1 LPRDV
6 GVVLVA
12 AGQGTRLGGDTPKQ
26 YRLLGGVP
34 VLLRALRPF
43 TSHPDVRH
51 VVVVLPAADAASP
64 PRFLGEL
71 AGESL
76 TLVAGGVER
85 GDSVAAGLAALR
97 PECAVVL
104 VHDGARPFVQR
115 EVVDAVIGHARAGEA
130 AVAAVPL
137 SDTLKE
143 AAVGDPTRVA
153 RTIPRDRL
161 WRAQTPQGFP
171 RDLLLRAHAAAG
183 RTGAAATDDAML
195 VEACG
200 GTVRLV
206 PDSPHNLKITTAE
219 DLALAERLV
228 GAHR

>member
-12 AGQGTRLGGDTPKQ
+12 AGQGTRLGGETPKQ

-43 TSHPDVRH
+43 TAHPEVAQVA
-51 VVVVLPAADAASP
+51 VVIPAEDAASP
-64 PRFLGEL
+64 PGFLGDL
-71 AGESL
+71 AGEAL
-76 TLVAGGVER
+76 TLVAGGAER
-85 GDSVAAGLAALR
+85 RDSVAAGLAALR
-97 PECAVVL
+97 PECAIVL
-104 VHDGARPFVQR
+104 VHDAARPFVDR
-115 EVVDAVIGHARAGEA
+115 RVVDEVIRHARRGDA
-130 AVAAVPL
+130 AIAAVPL

-143 AAVGDPTRVA
+143 AAADDPTRVA

-171 RDLLLRAHAAAG
+171 RQLLARAFAALPRG
-183 RTGAAATDDAML
+183 GAATDDAML

-206 PDSPHNLKITTAE
+206 PDSARNLKITTAE
-219 DLALAERLV
+219 DLALAETLAEGGR
-228 GAHR
+228 

>member
-1 LPRDV
+1 M

-12 AGQGTRLGGDTPKQ
+12 AGQGTRIGGDTPKQ
-26 YRLLGGVP
+26 YRLLAGVP

-43 TSHPDVRH
+43 TTHPEVAQ
-51 VVVVLPAADAASP
+51 VALVLPPADAAAP
-64 PRFLGEL
+64 PDFLRGL
-71 AGESL
+71 AGDGL
-76 TLVAGGVER
+76 TLVAGGAER
-85 GDSVAAGLAALR
+85 RDSVRAGLAALR
-97 PECAVVL
+97 PDCAIVL
-104 VHDGARPFVQR
+104 VHDAARPFVDR
-115 EVVDAVIGHARAGEA
+115 AVVDAVIRHARAGDG

-143 AAVGDPTRVA
+143 AAADDATRVA

-171 RDLLLRAHAAAG
+171 RALLVRAFAAADA
-183 RTGAAATDDAML
+183 GAAATDDAML

-206 PDSPHNLKITTAE
+206 PDRVRNLKITTPE
-219 DLALAERLV
+219 DLALAELLV
-228 GAHR
+228 GEER